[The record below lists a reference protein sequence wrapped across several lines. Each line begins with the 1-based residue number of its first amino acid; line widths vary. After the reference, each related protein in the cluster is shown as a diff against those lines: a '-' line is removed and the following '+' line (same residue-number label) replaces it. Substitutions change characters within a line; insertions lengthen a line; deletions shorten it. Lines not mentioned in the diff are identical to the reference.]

1 MPADPNSKSPR
12 TFQCRDLLWETFEKM
27 AKDLECSVDY
37 LLNESM
43 RQYARSK
50 NYGARLAP
58 SQAPLSQNP
67 ERKAVAAQGGHATK
81 NTAAPR
87 IPPPPPRGA
96 SHAPPPPRASM
107 PPPMPGAP
115 SRTLKGVPGAAP
127 TRPAILS
134 ILYNG
139 EKFPVTKERFV
150 LGRGRQTSDFTLKD
164 PNVSRQHA
172 LIELQNGTYFMVD
185 MGSTNGVEFK
195 GQRVAR
201 KPIAEGDVYTICDH
215 ELVCTFR

>member
-1 MPADPNSKSPR
+1 
-12 TFQCRDLLWETFEKM
+12 M

-37 LLNESM
+37 LVNESM

-58 SQAPLSQNP
+58 SLAPASQNLASQSLP
-67 ERKAVAAQGGHATK
+67 SAGPPPRAAAPVQATPPSAVAPPRSTTG
-81 NTAAPR
+81 APPPR
-87 IPPPPPRGA
+87 VPPPPPRVA
-96 SHAPPPPRASM
+96 SQVSPPRVST
-107 PPPMPGAP
+107 PPPMPAP
-115 SRTLKGVPGAAP
+115 GRTLKSAAGANREAAP
-127 TRPAILS
+127 AAKPPTLS
-134 ILYNG
+134 IVYMG
-139 EKFPVTKERFV
+139 QKFPVTKERFV

-185 MGSTNGVEFK
+185 MGSTNGVEFN